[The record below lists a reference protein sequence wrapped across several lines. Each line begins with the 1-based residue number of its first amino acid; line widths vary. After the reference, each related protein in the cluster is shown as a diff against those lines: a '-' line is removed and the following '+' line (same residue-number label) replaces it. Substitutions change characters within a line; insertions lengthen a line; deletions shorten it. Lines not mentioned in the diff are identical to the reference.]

1 MKKIEINN
9 SFLTLSATVCTA
21 EQLQDINRQ
30 SERYIRQ
37 SLEYKGNHY
46 NEEENNAL
54 YMIFFDWSRENNGQ
68 AEVYAVKVEA

>member
-9 SFLTLSATVCTA
+9 IHWTMPATVCTA

-30 SERYIRQ
+30 SEYAIRK

-46 NEEENNAL
+46 NEEEKAL
-54 YMIFFDWSRENNGQ
+54 YMIFFDWSKHEYQ
-68 AEVYAVKVEA
+68 ADAYAVKVEA

>member
-1 MKKIEINN
+1 MKTIEIRNIHW
-9 SFLTLSATVCTA
+9 TMSATVCTA

-46 NEEENNAL
+46 NEEEKAL
-54 YMIFFDWSRENNGQ
+54 YMIFFDWSRETNGQ
-68 AEVYAVKVEA
+68 AEVYAVKVES